1 MIDFK
6 EEEFKSI
13 SYGKYKVLKV
23 NENSSKEEITVS
35 ELRDFLNELIEA
47 GYGDLKVQ
55 AEGDVDV
62 VSLRD
67 KAFIRKEK
75 RPGLKVNGVIK
86 FY

>member
-1 MIDFK
+1 MINIK

-35 ELRDFLNELIEA
+35 ELRDFLNELIEV
-47 GYGDLKVQ
+47 GYGNLEVQ

-75 RPGLKVNGVIK
+75 RPGKTIGVIR

>member
-1 MIDFK
+1 MINVK

-13 SYGKYKVLKV
+13 YYGKYKVLKV

-47 GYGDLKVQ
+47 GYGNLEVE

-75 RPGLKVNGVIK
+75 NVIR

>member
-35 ELRDFLNELIEA
+35 ELRNFLNELIRA
-47 GYGDLKVQ
+47 GYGDLKVE

-67 KAFIRKEK
+67 KAFIRKD
-75 RPGLKVNGVIK
+75 NGIIK

>member
-47 GYGDLKVQ
+47 GYGNFEVQ

-75 RPGLKVNGVIK
+75 RPGANGVIK

>member
-35 ELRDFLNELIEA
+35 ELRNFLNELIRA
-47 GYGDLKVQ
+47 GYGDLKVE

-67 KAFIRKEK
+67 KAFIRKDK
-75 RPGLKVNGVIK
+75 DIIK

>member
-6 EEEFKSI
+6 EKEFKSI

-23 NENSSKEEITVS
+23 NGDSSKEEITVS

-47 GYGDLKVQ
+47 GFGDLEVK
-55 AEGDVDV
+55 AEGDVEV

-67 KAFIRKEK
+67 KAFIKK
-75 RPGLKVNGVIK
+75 DVIE

>member
-13 SYGKYKVLKV
+13 SYGKYKVLKI

-35 ELRDFLNELIEA
+35 ELRNFLNELIRA
-47 GYGDLKVQ
+47 GYGDLKVE

-67 KAFIRKEK
+67 KAFIRKDK
-75 RPGLKVNGVIK
+75 GIIK

>member
-1 MIDFK
+1 MINFK
-6 EEEFKSI
+6 DEEFKSI

-35 ELRDFLNELIEA
+35 ELRNFLNELIRA
-47 GYGDLKVQ
+47 GYGDLKVE

-67 KAFIRKEK
+67 KAFIRKDK
-75 RPGLKVNGVIK
+75 GIIK